1 MKRLKECLLWW
12 NGPKFLLVGE
22 KMWSSQDILLSEDK
36 DLEENVVDPCREG
49 STNVNGVENVGVGE
63 VIDIGRFSSLETLL
77 RVTGYVMKFVRNLKK
92 VSNKGE
98 SINGELLF
106 DEVENAK
113 LLGAKY
119 E

>member
-1 MKRLKECLLWW
+1 M
-12 NGPKFLLVGE
+12 
-22 KMWSSQDILLSEDK
+22 LSEDK

-49 STNVNGVENVGVGE
+49 SINVSGVENVGVGE
-63 VIDIGRFSSLETLL
+63 VIDISRFISLETLL

-106 DEVENAK
+106 DEVENVK
-113 LLGAKY
+113 LLGVKY